1 MPDLHLY
8 AADTLAQLGRFEE
21 AEHHFRREIELFPDN
36 MWGYLSLANLY
47 RALERRADA
56 DFVLSVMTR
65 RVPSP
70 DAQAAAA
77 KLRTKPP

>member
-21 AEHHFRREIELFPDN
+21 AEHHLRREIELFPDN

-47 RALERRADA
+47 RAFERPAEADS
-56 DFVLSVMTR
+56 VLSVMMR
-65 RVPSP
+65 RVPSA
-70 DAQAAAA
+70 DARAAAA
-77 KLRTKPP
+77 KLRTKTP